1 MADMENKTDG
11 QAYRYAKDLSSVT
24 NFLRIMLWVSL
35 GVSILALV
43 SDFMQMRLLEA
54 GMFTQAEAAANDSR
68 QQIVGILY
76 LAVFVATGFVFLKWI
91 YRCNANCHGF
101 GAQGM
106 KFTPGWSIGYYF
118 IPFLN
123 LYKPYQSMKEI
134 WKVSTNPSDW
144 NNAEGASLL
153 GIWWALWLIS
163 GFAGHISFRMAL
175 QADSIS
181 ALQSST
187 GASIVSEFIDIPLIL
202 VAISLVSAIFA
213 KQETLVGKAF
223 HRGVS

>member
-1 MADMENKTDG
+1 MTGIETNADG
-11 QAYRYAKDLSSVT
+11 QGYRYAKALTST
-24 NFLRIMLWVSL
+24 TRFLRIMLWVSL
-35 GVSILALV
+35 VVSILALV
-43 SDFMQMRLLEA
+43 SDFMQMRLLDA

-76 LAVFVATGFVFLKWI
+76 LAAFVVTGFAFLKWI

-106 KFTPGWSIGYYF
+106 RFTPGWSIGFYF

-123 LYKPYQSMKEI
+123 LYKPYQAMKEI

-144 NNAEGASLL
+144 QNVPGASLL

-163 GFAGHISFRMAL
+163 GIAGQVSFRMAL
-175 QADSIS
+175 QADSITT
-181 ALQSST
+181 LQAST
-187 GASIVSEFIDIPLIL
+187 GAAILSEFLDIPLIL
-202 VAISLVSAIFA
+202 AALSLVAAIFA
-213 KQETLVGKAF
+213 KQEQLVENTIKGF
-223 HRGVS
+223 R